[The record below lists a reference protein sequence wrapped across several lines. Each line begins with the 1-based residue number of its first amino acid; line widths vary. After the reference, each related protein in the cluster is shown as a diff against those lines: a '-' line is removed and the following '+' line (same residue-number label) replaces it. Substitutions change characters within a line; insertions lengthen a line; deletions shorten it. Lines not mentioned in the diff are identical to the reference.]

1 MLKKIIPL
9 LCVSGLLLAETKL
22 IEEQSIKVYDMP
34 FSKTD
39 NLSVDYLEKHL
50 SSSQPQYILK
60 QGVSKNNSIYKS
72 SNEDIIIIV
81 NKNRNPILNYND
93 FINLVRKYAKENMP
107 TADLNRL
114 DKALSIASIQTSV
127 TDELSIDNRLDKIDV
142 ITSLKEDLNSNKK
155 TDLTKLSDSEIID
168 FAINNYNSLN
178 TDPTP
183 DEKDDT
189 RFKVV
194 TVLKEKLSKYKNID
208 PNLIDYGITLREL
221 RLLKSSIQVSS
232 R

>member
-1 MLKKIIPL
+1 MLKKIIPV
-9 LCVSGLLLAETKL
+9 LCLSSLLLAETKL
-22 IEEQSIKVYDMP
+22 IEEQNIKVYDMP

-50 SSSQPQYILK
+50 SNSQPQYILK

-72 SNEDIIIIV
+72 SNEDVIIIV

-114 DKALSIASIQTSV
+114 DKALSVASIQTSV
-127 TDELSIDNRLDKIDV
+127 TEESSVDNRLDKLDV

-155 TDLTKLSDSEIID
+155 IDLTKLSDIEIID

-189 RFKVV
+189 RFKV
-194 TVLKEKLSKYKNID
+194 TTALKEKLSNYKNID
-208 PNLIDYGITLREL
+208 PNLISYGITLREL
-221 RLLKSSIQVSS
+221 RLLKSSVQAST